1 MDDILIECSPGISGD
16 MLLGAFYDLGVPKKV
31 IEQPLIDLGLKNL
44 YQLDFKESKSCSI
57 RGIKAKVENIDSGPS
72 KRTWRSIKELI
83 LNGHLED
90 KLKKIIYE
98 VFESLAIA
106 EGKVHGIKSE
116 DVHFHEIGAIDSLVD
131 IIGVCAAFN
140 YLNPKWV
147 YCNEPTLGKGFVQ
160 TEHGKL
166 SVPAPAV
173 IELVRQK
180 NIKVLSNCGSSI
192 EGELSTPTGIALL
205 ANLVDYLEPP
215 SKYSINSYGVG
226 IGNLNFPFPNLVR
239 VYKIASFNNS
249 SDNDN
254 EQISPK
260 CEEIII
266 QEAWIDD
273 QTAEDISN
281 FVEKLRIEG
290 AYDVSYQA
298 INMKKNR
305 IGFSIQAILPIEKKE
320 FFRRLWF
327 DYSNTIGVRERTQSR
342 WILLRRRGECS
353 TIFGNIKVKQTLKPD
368 GSIIMKPENDEV
380 LRLNLEHK
388 ISTYEIRKIIKESS
402 NKFKAFENWK

>member
-1 MDDILIECSPGISGD
+1 MEDIFIECSPGISGD
-16 MLLGAFYDLGVPKKV
+16 MLLGAFYDMGVPKKV
-31 IEQPLIDLGLKNL
+31 IEQPLIDLGLADQYTL
-44 YQLDFKESKSCSI
+44 HFKESKSFSI
-57 RGIKAKVENIDSGPS
+57 RGIKTKVENIESP
-72 KRTWRSIKELI
+72 RTQRNWRSIKELI
-83 LNGHLED
+83 LNGYLEE
-90 KLKKIIYE
+90 KLQQIIYE

-106 EGKVHGIKSE
+106 EGKVHGINSE

-131 IIGVCAAFN
+131 IIGVCAALN
-140 YLNPKWV
+140 YLNPNKV
-147 YCNEPTLGKGFVQ
+147 YCNEPMLGKGFVQ

-166 SVPAPAV
+166 SVPPPAV

-180 NIKVLSNCGSSI
+180 NIKVLSSFDSI

-205 ANLVDYLEPP
+205 SNLVDYLQPP
-215 SKYSINSYGVG
+215 SKYSINTYGVG
-226 IGNLNFPFPNLVR
+226 IGNLKFSFPNLVR
-239 VYKIASFNNS
+239 VYKITSIEDS
-249 SDNDN
+249 SIN
-254 EQISPK
+254 EQINPK
-260 CEEIII
+260 CEQISV

-273 QTAEDISN
+273 QTPEDVSN

-353 TIFGNIKVKQTLKPD
+353 TTFGNIKVKQTLKPD
-368 GSIIMKPENDEV
+368 GSITMKPENDEV
-380 LRLNLEHK
+380 MRLKLEHK
-388 ISTYEIRKIIKESS
+388 ISTEEIRKIIKESS
-402 NKFKAFENWK
+402 KNFKALENWK

>member
-1 MDDILIECSPGISGD
+1 MEDVLIECSPGISGD

-31 IEQPLIDLGLKNL
+31 IEKPLIDLGLKDL
-44 YQLDFKESKSCSI
+44 YHLEFHESKSFSI
-57 RGIKAKVENIDSGPS
+57 RGIRAEVDNLNSSSI
-72 KRTWRSIKELI
+72 KRTWKGIKELI

-90 KLKKIIYE
+90 NLKQITYE
-98 VFESLAIA
+98 VFESLAKA

-131 IIGVCAAFN
+131 IIGVCAALN
-140 YLNPKWV
+140 YLNPKKV
-147 YCNEPTLGKGFVQ
+147 YCNEPMLGRGFVQ

-166 SVPAPAV
+166 SVPPPAV
-173 IELVRQK
+173 IELARKK
-180 NIKVLSNCGSSI
+180 NIKVLSTFEGI

-205 ANLVDYLEPP
+205 SNFVANFQLP

-226 IGNLNFPFPNLVR
+226 IGNLKLPFPNLVR
-239 VYKIASFNNS
+239 VYKISSFKGNS
-249 SDNDN
+249 INQ
-254 EQISPK
+254 QINPK
-260 CEEIII
+260 CEEISV

-273 QTAEDISN
+273 QTPEDISN

-320 FFRRLWF
+320 YFRRLWF
-327 DYSNTIGVRERTQSR
+327 DYSNTIGVRERIQSR

-353 TIFGNIKVKQTLKPD
+353 TPFGNIKVKQTMKPD
-368 GSIIMKPENDEV
+368 GSITMKPENDEV
-380 LRLNLEHK
+380 LRLKIEHK
-388 ISTYEIRKIIKESS
+388 ISTEEIRKIIQETSK
-402 NKFKAFENWK
+402 NFKAFENWK

>member
-1 MDDILIECSPGISGD
+1 MDDVLIECSPGISGD

-31 IEQPLIDLGLKNL
+31 IEQPLIDLGLKDL

-57 RGIKAKVENIDSGPS
+57 RGIKAKVTYINCIPIE
-72 KRTWRSIKELI
+72 RTWRSIKELI

-106 EGKVHGIKSE
+106 EGKVHGIKSDE
-116 DVHFHEIGAIDSLVD
+116 VHFHEIGAVDSLVD

-140 YLNPKWV
+140 YLNPKRV
-147 YCNEPTLGKGFVQ
+147 YCNEPMLGKGFVQ

-166 SVPAPAV
+166 SVPPPAV
-173 IELVRQK
+173 IELIRQK
-180 NIKVLSNCGSSI
+180 NIKVLSNRDSI

-215 SKYSINSYGVG
+215 LKFSIKSYGVG
-226 IGNLNFPFPNLVR
+226 IGNQKFPFPNLVR
-239 VYKIASFNNS
+239 VYKITSFKDS
-249 SDNDN
+249 SFNDN

-260 CEEIII
+260 CEEISI

-273 QTAEDISN
+273 QTPEDISN

-305 IGFSIQAILPIEKKE
+305 IGFSIQVILPIAKKE
-320 FFRRLWF
+320 FFRQLWF
-327 DYSNTIGVRERTQSR
+327 DYSDTIGVRERTQSR

-353 TIFGNIKVKQTLKPD
+353 TIFGNVKVKQTLKPD

-380 LRLNLEHK
+380 LRLKLKHK

-402 NKFKAFENWK
+402 KKFKAFEDWK

>member
-1 MDDILIECSPGISGD
+1 MEDVLIECSPGISGD
-16 MLLGAFYDLGVPKKV
+16 MLLGAFYDLGVPQKV
-31 IEQPLIDLGLKNL
+31 IEQPLVDLGLNGL
-44 YQLDFKESKSCSI
+44 YQLKFKESRSCSI
-57 RGIKAKVENIDSGPS
+57 RGIKANVKNIDSRPI

-83 LNGHLED
+83 SNGNLEH
-90 KLKKIIYE
+90 KLEQIIYK
-98 VFESLAIA
+98 VFESLASA
-106 EGKVHGIKSE
+106 EGEVHGIKSE

-131 IIGVCAAFN
+131 IIGVCAALN
-140 YLNPKWV
+140 YLDANKV
-147 YCNEPTLGKGFVQ
+147 YCNEPTMGKGFVR

-166 SVPAPAV
+166 SVPTPAV
-173 IELVRQK
+173 IELIRQK
-180 NIKVLSNCGSSI
+180 NIKVLSNRDSI

-205 ANLVDYLEPP
+205 ANLSDYQEPP

-226 IGNLNFPFPNLVR
+226 IGNLKFPFLNLVR
-239 VYKIASFNNS
+239 VYRITSFEDS
-249 SDNDN
+249 SLN
-254 EQISPK
+254 EQINPK
-260 CEEIII
+260 CEEISV

-273 QTAEDISN
+273 QTPEDISN

-305 IGFSIQAILPIEKKE
+305 IGFSIQVILPVEKKK

-353 TIFGNIKVKQTLKPD
+353 TTFGNIKVKQTLKPD
-368 GSIIMKPENDEV
+368 GSINMKPENDEV
-380 LRLNLEHK
+380 LRLKLEHK

-402 NKFKAFENWK
+402 KKFKAFENWK

>member
-31 IEQPLIDLGLKNL
+31 IEQPLIDLGLKDL

-57 RGIKAKVENIDSGPS
+57 RGIKAKVENIDCSPI

-83 LNGHLED
+83 LNGHLEE

-106 EGKVHGIKSE
+106 EGKVHGIKSDE
-116 DVHFHEIGAIDSLVD
+116 VHFHEIGAIDSLVD
-131 IIGVCAAFN
+131 IIGACAALN
-140 YLNPKWV
+140 YLNPKRV
-147 YCNEPTLGKGFVQ
+147 YCNEPMLGKGFVQ

-166 SVPAPAV
+166 SVPPPAV
-173 IELVRQK
+173 IELIRQK
-180 NIKVLSNCGSSI
+180 NIKVLSSLDSI
-192 EGELSTPTGIALL
+192 DGELSTPTGVSLL
-205 ANLVDYLEPP
+205 VNLVDYHETP

-226 IGNLNFPFPNLVR
+226 IGNLKFPFPNLVR
-239 VYKIASFNNS
+239 IYKITSFEDPFIDGNA
-249 SDNDN
+249 
-254 EQISPK
+254 QISPK
-260 CEEIII
+260 CEEISI

-273 QTAEDISN
+273 QTPEDISN

-305 IGFSIQAILPIEKKE
+305 IGFSIQVILPIEKKE

-327 DYSNTIGVRERTQSR
+327 DYSSTIGIRERTQSR

-368 GSIIMKPENDEV
+368 GSIITKPENDDV
-380 LRLNLEHK
+380 LRLQLKHK
-388 ISTYEIRKIIKESS
+388 ISTYEIRKIIKESGK
-402 NKFKAFENWK
+402 KFKAFENWK

>member
-1 MDDILIECSPGISGD
+1 MEDVLIECSPGISGD

-31 IEQPLIDLGLKNL
+31 IEQPLFDLGLKGL
-44 YQLDFKESKSCSI
+44 YQLEFKKSKSCSI
-57 RGIKAKVENIDSGPS
+57 RGIKVKVKNIDCSPI
-72 KRTWRSIKELI
+72 KRTWKSIKELI

-90 KLKKIIYE
+90 KLKKIIYG

-106 EGKVHGIKSE
+106 EGKVHGIKSD

-131 IIGVCAAFN
+131 IIGVCAALN
-140 YLNPKWV
+140 YLNPNRV

-180 NIKVLSNCGSSI
+180 NIKVLSGWKSI

-215 SKYSINSYGVG
+215 AKYSINSYGVG

-239 VYKIASFNNS
+239 VYKITSYNNS
-249 SDNDN
+249 SIIDN

-260 CEEIII
+260 REEIII

-273 QTAEDISN
+273 QTPEDISN

-305 IGFSIQAILPIEKKE
+305 IGFSIQVILPIEKKE
-320 FFRRLWF
+320 LFRRLWF

-380 LRLNLEHK
+380 LRLKLKHK
-388 ISTYEIRKIIKESS
+388 ISTKEIRKKIKESS
-402 NKFKAFENWK
+402 KKFKAFENWK

>member
-1 MDDILIECSPGISGD
+1 MDDVLIECSPGSSGD

-31 IEQPLIDLGLKNL
+31 IEQPLIDLGLKDL
-44 YQLDFKESKSCSI
+44 YQLDFEESKSCSI
-57 RGIKAKVENIDSGPS
+57 RGIKAKVENIDCSPI

-83 LNGHLED
+83 SNGNLED
-90 KLKKIIYE
+90 NLKQIIYE
-98 VFESLAIA
+98 VFESLASA

-116 DVHFHEIGAIDSLVD
+116 NVHFHEIGAIDSLVD
-131 IIGVCAAFN
+131 IIGVCAALN
-140 YLNPKWV
+140 YLNPKKV
-147 YCNEPTLGKGFVQ
+147 FCNEPMLVIGFVQ

-226 IGNLNFPFPNLVR
+226 IGNLNYPFPNLVR
-239 VYKIASFNNS
+239 VYKITSFNNS
-249 SDNDN
+249 SINDN

-260 CEEIII
+260 REEIII

-273 QTAEDISN
+273 QTPEDISN

-305 IGFSIQAILPIEKKE
+305 IGFSIQVILPVEKKE
-320 FFRRLWF
+320 YFRRLWF
-327 DYSNTIGVRERTQSR
+327 DYSNTIGVRERNQSR

-353 TIFGNIKVKQTLKPD
+353 TNFGNIKVKQTLKPD
-368 GSIIMKPENDEV
+368 GSINMKPENDEV
-380 LRLNLEHK
+380 MRLKLKHK

-402 NKFKAFENWK
+402 KKFKAFENWK

>member
-1 MDDILIECSPGISGD
+1 MEALLIECSPGISGD

-31 IEQPLIDLGLKNL
+31 IEQPLIDLGLKDL
-44 YQLDFKESKSCSI
+44 YQLEFEESKSCSI
-57 RGIKAKVENIDSGPS
+57 RGIKTKVENIDCNPI

-90 KLKKIIYE
+90 NLKKIIYE
-98 VFESLAIA
+98 VFESLARA

-131 IIGVCAAFN
+131 IIGACAALH
-140 YLNPKWV
+140 YLNPKRV
-147 YCNEPTLGKGFVQ
+147 YCNEPMLGKGFVK

-166 SVPAPAV
+166 SVPPPAV
-173 IELVRQK
+173 IELIRQQK
-180 NIKVLSNCGSSI
+180 IKVLSNRDSI

-205 ANLVDYLEPP
+205 ANLVDYLEIP
-215 SKYSINSYGVG
+215 SKYSIDSYGVG
-226 IGNLNFPFPNLVR
+226 IGNLKFSFPNLVR
-239 VYKIASFNNS
+239 VYKITSFDDS
-249 SDNDN
+249 SIH
-254 EQISPK
+254 EQINPK
-260 CEEIII
+260 CEEISV

-273 QTAEDISN
+273 QTPEDVSN

-305 IGFSIQAILPIEKKE
+305 IGFSIQVILPLEKKE
-320 FFRRLWF
+320 SFRQLWF

-353 TIFGNIKVKQTLKPD
+353 TTFGNIKVKQTLKPD

-380 LRLNLEHK
+380 LRLQLKHK
-388 ISTYEIRKIIKESS
+388 ISTQEIRKIIKESS
-402 NKFKAFENWK
+402 KNFKAFENWK

>member
-1 MDDILIECSPGISGD
+1 MEDILIECSPGISGD

-31 IEQPLIDLGLKNL
+31 FEQPLIDLGLKDL
-44 YQLDFKESKSCSI
+44 FHLEFRESKSCSI
-57 RGIKAKVENIDSGPS
+57 RGIKAKVDNVDPS
-72 KRTWRSIKELI
+72 KIKRTWRSIKELI
-83 LNGHLED
+83 SNGNLED

-98 VFESLAIA
+98 VFESLATA

-131 IIGVCAAFN
+131 IIGVCAALN
-140 YLNPKWV
+140 YLNPKRV
-147 YCNEPTLGKGFVQ
+147 YCNEPMLGKGFVQ

-166 SVPAPAV
+166 SVPPPAV
-173 IELVRQK
+173 IELIRQK
-180 NIKVLSNCGSSI
+180 NIKVLSNRDSI

-226 IGNLNFPFPNLVR
+226 IGNLKFPFPNLVR
-239 VYKIASFNNS
+239 VYKISAFEDSSFNQ
-249 SDNDN
+249 
-254 EQISPK
+254 QINPK
-260 CEEIII
+260 CEEISI

-273 QTAEDISN
+273 QTPEDISN

-320 FFRRLWF
+320 YFRQLWF
-327 DYSNTIGVRERTQSR
+327 DYSKTIGVRERTQSR
-342 WILLRRRGECS
+342 WMLLRRRGECS
-353 TIFGNIKVKQTLKPD
+353 TTFGNIKVKQTMKPD
-368 GSIIMKPENDEV
+368 GSITMKPENDEV
-380 LRLNLEHK
+380 LRLKLEHK
-388 ISTYEIRKIIKESS
+388 ISTEEIRKIIKDSS
-402 NKFKAFENWK
+402 KKFKAFENWK